1 MENTERT
8 PLLGGLGPSALDV
21 PSRAAAPPPTTA
33 TDVQFLTREETSET
47 EGSSF
52 LDGPSEETLIENR
65 KEDCVDGL
73 LRPKAATEVAVRM
86 RDPAASSFTSS
97 DLGMGDREAAR
108 TYWQRFWVLLL
119 FSGLAFFQC
128 SMWSTWGPLSESVE
142 VAYPNWGSSTVAM
155 MANWGTLATMGFVLI
170 SSWFLHAFGLRAGV
184 LTAAGMLALGTAL
197 RTLTVQDVA
206 FTVLSHVCAVLVG
219 LAGTVFISAPPML
232 AAVWF
237 PPTERTTATAVSLA
251 ANQLGT
257 AGSYLE
263 SFFVRQPGKGVSP
276 SNVKE
281 DIRSLMACEAVIA
294 LVLFMLTVAYFPPG
308 PPSPPSITSAIPRL
322 RYREALSSILRNR
335 DLMLLILAF
344 SIFASVPVAWMSVLN
359 YSLKDIGIG
368 QDEAVWIGLVSS
380 FSSALFGLVSSRL
393 TDLVYGHVRASL
405 LAMTFLGCSCF
416 FWFSLMTWHSVP
428 AARWQVYASVAG
440 GLSLNFAMSPL
451 FVEMAVET
459 AYPCPE
465 VVVAGAALTLDNA
478 VGSAF
483 LFAFFFRHSSYSW
496 VTFCL
501 LASSSL
507 CALPLLLVRE
517 DYARSSIDRAD
528 PSLSTRFMHVS

>member
-8 PLLGGLGPSALDV
+8 PLLGGLLPGA
-21 PSRAAAPPPTTA
+21 AAAPISPPPTPA
-33 TDVQFLTREETSET
+33 ADVQSLAREESPAA
-47 EGSSF
+47 EGSSSS
-52 LDGPSEETLIENR
+52 DGPTEEAPTEDR

-73 LRPKAATEVAVRM
+73 LRPKAAAEVAVRM

-97 DLGMGDREAAR
+97 DLGMGEGAAAR

-142 VAYPNWGSSTVAM
+142 AAYPNWGSSTVAM

-170 SSWFLHAFGLRAGV
+170 TSWFLHAFGLRAGV

-197 RTLTVQDVA
+197 RTLTVQDAA
-206 FTVLSHVCAVLVG
+206 FTVLSHACAVLVG
-219 LAGTVFISAPPML
+219 LAGTVFVSAPPML

-237 PPTERTTATAVSLA
+237 PPTERTTATAISLA

-263 SFFVRQPGKGVSP
+263 SFFVRQPGRGVSP
-276 SNVKE
+276 ADVKE
-281 DIRSLMACEAVIA
+281 DIRSVMSCEAVIA
-294 LVLFMLTVAYFPPG
+294 LVLFMLAVAYFPPG

-344 SIFASVPVAWMSVLN
+344 SMFASVSVAWMSVLN
-359 YSLKDIGIG
+359 YSLKEIGMG
-368 QDEAVWIGLVSS
+368 QGEAVWVGLVSS

-393 TDLVYGHVRASL
+393 TDLAYGHVRASL
-405 LAMTFLGCSCF
+405 LVLTFLSCSCF
-416 FWFSLMTWHSVP
+416 FWFSLMTWHTIP
-428 AARWQVYASVAG
+428 PARWQVYASVAG

-451 FVEMAVET
+451 FVELAVET
-459 AYPCPE
+459 AYPSPE
-465 VVVAGAALTLDNA
+465 AVVAGAALALDNA
-478 VGSAF
+478 VASAF
-483 LFAFFFRHSSYSW
+483 LFAFFFRHSSNTW

-528 PSLSTRFMHVS
+528 PSLSTRFTHVS